1 MGLIFSAMVI
11 ASVYQHKVRKPYGPF
26 VFISIKS
33 RFCPPQ
39 NRTFLS
45 FSSRTNDRNL
55 FLVRNIEVWDPKF
68 HILQTNECFYEGL
81 LKEHCRCT
89 FLPRVILMNVRT
101 FSPPVS
107 SLGSSIALP
116 NVILSLSSKH
126 DINQTISKQ

>member
-1 MGLIFSAMVI
+1 MGLLFLLALKVDFVRLKIELFVI
-11 ASVYQHKVRKPYGPF
+11 
-26 VFISIKS
+26 
-33 RFCPPQ
+33 
-39 NRTFLS
+39 
-45 FSSRTNDRNL
+45 RNL

-68 HILQTNECFYEGL
+68 HILQTNECFYERL

-116 NVILSLSSKH
+116 NVILSLSSKN